1 MDDYIIQITLGIL
14 VILWSYYVLR
24 IVLVG
29 VKIRTKTT
37 VAKPTKRKKRP
48 LKTRLLKKLRKQAK
62 KNFIIKKELCNNKE
76 QYYLVRLYKKKEQRV
91 PKTETD
97 SLDKAIVFLRYYRQ
111 VYALEKVRS
120 KKQEIKKEELMQQIE
135 EENKKLA
142 KL

>member
-1 MDDYIIQITLGIL
+1 MEELLKFLLFLFSGFAVLLITQLLIILIKI
-14 VILWSYYVLR
+14 YV
-24 IVLVG
+24 
-29 VKIRTKTT
+29 
-37 VAKPTKRKKRP
+37 KPTKKRP

-111 VYALEKVRS
+111 VYALGKVRS
-120 KKQEIKKEELMQQIE
+120 KKQEIKNKELMQQIE

>member
-97 SLDKAIVFLRYYRQ
+97 SLDEAITLLRYYRQ